1 MRTSQSVFNEALI
14 ATEYRGQLVIRHR
27 SLVLSSRS
35 VDAKCGTEIYLIKM
49 YFVSFNYPV
58 VEMKFND
65 TDYRK
70 LQNI

>member
-1 MRTSQSVFNEALI
+1 MF
-14 ATEYRGQLVIRHR
+14 
-27 SLVLSSRS
+27 SSRS

-65 TDYRK
+65 TGYRK
-70 LQNI
+70 LQNIRGTTGDKLAF

>member
-1 MRTSQSVFNEALI
+1 M
-14 ATEYRGQLVIRHR
+14 
-27 SLVLSSRS
+27 LSSRS

>member
-27 SLVLSSRS
+27 SLVFSSRS
-35 VDAKCGTEIYLIKM
+35 VDAKCGTEIDLIKM

-58 VEMKFND
+58 VKMKFND
-65 TDYRK
+65 TGYRK